1 MLYVSTSEVFDNTYP
16 GTIQDRQEIV
26 NTTADRETIKK
37 VIGENVYIQAA
48 LVKETDFV
56 IESVR
61 RDKKLKPER
70 CGTNCMF
77 FWTAMKAGFFPTYLL
92 YTADLNR

>member
-48 LVKETDFV
+48 GFV
-56 IESVR
+56 
-61 RDKKLKPER
+61 
-70 CGTNCMF
+70 
-77 FWTAMKAGFFPTYLL
+77 
-92 YTADLNR
+92 

>member
-1 MLYVSTSEVFDNTYP
+1 MLYVSISEVFDNTYQ

-61 RDKKLKPER
+61 R
-70 CGTNCMF
+70 CV
-77 FWTAMKAGFFPTYLL
+77 
-92 YTADLNR
+92 